1 MNALNVK
8 RLVTAAV
15 LEEPEDEDGDEEG
28 DEERDEEG
36 DGETNI
42 DPSKT
47 LAIPVCSNLNSATIG
62 YRKLSR
68 SHGLDF
74 RPEAGITPRQSML
87 SLRKRISGERL

>member
-15 LEEPEDEDGDEEG
+15 LEEPEDEEGDEEG

-36 DGETNI
+36 DEETNI

-47 LAIPVCSNLNSATIG
+47 LAISVCSSLNSATIG
-62 YRKLSR
+62 
-68 SHGLDF
+68 
-74 RPEAGITPRQSML
+74 
-87 SLRKRISGERL
+87 